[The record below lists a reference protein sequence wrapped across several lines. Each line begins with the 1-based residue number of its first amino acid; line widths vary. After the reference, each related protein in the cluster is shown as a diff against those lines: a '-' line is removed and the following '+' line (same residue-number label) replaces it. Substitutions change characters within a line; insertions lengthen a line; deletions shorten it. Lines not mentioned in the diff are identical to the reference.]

1 MGILSRFRDVM
12 TANIGG
18 LLERSEDPEKT
29 VEACLRQMN
38 RDLGQIKAETA
49 SVLAEEGRAKGELE
63 ECAEEVRKLQ
73 RYAEKA
79 VASGDESGALKF
91 LERKVERA
99 ERLHGLQSAYDQA
112 ADHAAKMKQMQDKLA
127 ADVSK
132 LEARRTELRA
142 RLAEAETLRRKDG
155 SGGAGE
161 ALRALETKAD
171 QALNEAE
178 ALAEL
183 RAGTRED
190 DLDELIAQL
199 EQGTEASVPGGPKTI
214 VRAGGKAEMN
224 PEDEL
229 AAIKARMNKKES

>member
-12 TANIGG
+12 MANVGG
-18 LLERSEDPEKT
+18 LLGQSEDPEKT
-29 VEACLRQMN
+29 IEECLRQMN
-38 RDLGQIKAETA
+38 RDLGQVKAETA
-49 SVLAEEGRAKGELE
+49 SVLAEESRAKRKLE
-63 ECAEEVRKLQ
+63 ECAEEARKLQ
-73 RYAEKA
+73 RYAAKA
-79 VASGDESGALKF
+79 VESGDETGALKF
-91 LERKVERA
+91 LERKAGMAGQLRE
-99 ERLHGLQSAYDQA
+99 LQSAYDQA

-132 LEARRTELRA
+132 LEARRTELRVK
-142 RLAEAETLRRKDG
+142 LAEAEALRRKNG

-161 ALRALETKAD
+161 AFRELEAKAG

-183 RAGTRED
+183 RAGMRED

-199 EQGTEASVPGGPKTI
+199 ERGKEAPVPGGPESNAE
-214 VRAGGKAEMN
+214 AGGTAAEMS

-229 AAIKARMNKKES
+229 AAIKAKLNK